1 MTNIGHRRFPASP
14 RRRQIIGA
22 PFIAGSA
29 GFGNFDADTRSTA
42 MPKELRKALDDD
54 GNEVELSK
62 IYESQIVPTA
72 DGPIEY
78 KLRPH
83 WFDPDGEQLTADG
96 EGGFRS
102 ALGKR

>member
-1 MTNIGHRRFPASP
+1 MLK
-14 RRRQIIGA
+14 
-22 PFIAGSA
+22 
-29 GFGNFDADTRSTA
+29 STA
-42 MPKELRKALDDD
+42 LPTEFRKAIDDD

-62 IYESQIVPTA
+62 QYESQIVPTT

-83 WFDPDGEQLTADG
+83 WFGPDGEQLVADG

-102 ALGKR
+102 ALGKRFKLLG

>member
-1 MTNIGHRRFPASP
+1 
-14 RRRQIIGA
+14 
-22 PFIAGSA
+22 
-29 GFGNFDADTRSTA
+29 
-42 MPKELRKALDDD
+42 MPTELRKALDDD

-62 IYESQIVPTA
+62 VFESQIVTTI

-83 WFDPDGEQLTADG
+83 WFGPEGEQLVADG

-102 ALGKR
+102 ALGKRFKLIG